1 VIKDAIANIAKW
13 PRLKPFKRCRMRLKF
28 ESIIHCIL
36 KLPFASDVP
45 LRGLHRSVTGEK
57 LNLFQFPSTTM
68 AQLVERTLKLAQQG
82 CTPLA

>member
-1 VIKDAIANIAKW
+1 MATPETFQAMSHATEIRFDHS
-13 PRLKPFKRCRMRLKF
+13 L
-28 ESIIHCIL
+28 HL

-45 LRGLHRSVTGEK
+45 LRGLHRSVTEEK